1 MPRWSVLSLCPK
13 NPLQDKED
21 SSPLL
26 GEWCGW
32 LMVLSPPSQR
42 RDFPVCSSFPSH
54 IEYILFT
61 CRESP
66 SIQTSVIP
74 SHKSLSSFDPPPNAF
89 HMNAENFFLKHSP
102 HSVHIHVE
110 FFIFTCQIALVIYH
124 LKKCHSSCPSMLVG
138 LLYVMWLHLFMV
150 VTTVFSF
157 SFLIGG
163 ASYGKWQPHIFS
175 FHYSAIF
182 YPKKTL
188 NSPWISPH
196 SSLNFLLYSIVTPNV
211 CTLNIPPRYSPMWFP
226 SIFPLVDFPTKFQS

>member
-1 MPRWSVLSLCPK
+1 MSCRCNATMICSFSLSKKPTAR
-13 NPLQDKED
+13 QRGFF
-21 SSPLL
+21 SFA
-26 GEWCGW
+26 WR
-32 LMVLSPPSQR
+32 MVRLVDGSFPPPSQR

-138 LLYVMWLHLFMV
+138 LLYVM
-150 VTTVFSF
+150 
-157 SFLIGG
+157 
-163 ASYGKWQPHIFS
+163 
-175 FHYSAIF
+175 
-182 YPKKTL
+182 
-188 NSPWISPH
+188 
-196 SSLNFLLYSIVTPNV
+196 
-211 CTLNIPPRYSPMWFP
+211 
-226 SIFPLVDFPTKFQS
+226 